1 MTTEELVYRSDG
13 ELLTASP
20 TTYKI
25 PNVTDL
31 PRVFH
36 LDFLENDLNRHNIG
50 GSKAVGEPPLMLGI
64 SAWAAVKHALSSLAP
79 GEIPDL
85 RLPATHEEILRCASE
100 LSTESCPLLAPN
112 RRRPLVPRRRQDG

>member
-1 MTTEELVYRSDG
+1 MQGIGWVTTEELVYRSDG

-36 LDFLENDLNRHNIG
+36 LDFLENDL
-50 GSKAVGEPPLMLGI
+50 L
-64 SAWAAVKHALSSLAP
+64 P
-79 GEIPDL
+79 GEL
-85 RLPATHEEILRCASE
+85 QRNYEETWGHPTQA
-100 LSTESCPLLAPN
+100 
-112 RRRPLVPRRRQDG
+112 